1 MDDSGG
7 LRNRK
12 TIVQGNTM
20 KEAVSDDWEKREG
33 ERELCYVFKEREST
47 QKRKCK

>member
-20 KEAVSDDWEKREG
+20 KEAVSDDWGKRER
-33 ERELCYVFKEREST
+33 ERLHF
-47 QKRKCK
+47 QGKRKQSEEEI